1 MLFAESA
8 PMGRAATASASSPA
22 SKTPAAAAERA
33 YARGAGSRQR
43 SIEQRNETI
52 LEYLPLVKFVA
63 SRIAARLP
71 SQVEVEDLINA
82 GVLGL
87 IDAIEKFDETR
98 KIKFKTYAE
107 FRVKGAI
114 LDELRA
120 LDWVPRST
128 RQKAHRLEQAYTEL
142 EGRYGRPA
150 TDDEVV
156 EYLGCTFD
164 EFYDMLREAS
174 GISLISIDELHQEG
188 DENSERNLLEF
199 LSNPEE
205 LDPAELLNLDQVY
218 KIVAEAI
225 EVLPEKERLVVSLYY
240 NDELTM
246 KEIGAI
252 LEITESRVSQ
262 IHTKAILRLRSKLA
276 GVIVR

>member
-1 MLFAESA
+1 MSSA
-8 PMGRAATASASSPA
+8 AHSRPPKAYDSSVP
-22 SKTPAAAAERA
+22 
-33 YARGAGSRQR
+33 RQR
-43 SIEQRNETI
+43 SPEERDELI

-71 SQVEVEDLINA
+71 SQVEIDDLTNA

-120 LDWVPRST
+120 LDWAPRST
-128 RQKAHRLEQAYTEL
+128 RQKAHRLEAAYSEL
-142 EGRYGRPA
+142 EGRLGRPA
-150 TDDEVV
+150 ENH
-156 EYLGCTFD
+156 EIIEFMGITFD
-164 EFYDMLREAS
+164 EFYDLLREAA
-174 GISLISIDELHQEG
+174 GISLISLDEIRGDG
-188 DENSERNLLEF
+188 DESSNRNLLEF
-199 LSNPEE
+199 LANPDE

-218 KIVAEAI
+218 QIVAEAI
-225 EVLPEKERLVVSLYY
+225 DQLPEKERLVVSMYY
-240 NDELTM
+240 TDELTM

-252 LEITESRVSQ
+252 LDITESRVSQ
-262 IHTKAILRLRSKLA
+262 IHTKAILRLRSKLLP
-276 GVIVR
+276 IIKP

>member
-1 MLFAESA
+1 MS
-8 PMGRAATASASSPA
+8 PTSASRA
-22 SKTPAAAAERA
+22 SMA
-33 YARGAGSRQR
+33 YAKEAVKTR
-43 SIEQRNETI
+43 SIEERNEII

-63 SRIAARLP
+63 GRISARLP
-71 SQVEVEDLINA
+71 SQVEVDDLINA
-82 GVLGL
+82 GILGL
-87 IDAIEKFDETR
+87 IDAIEKFDESR

-128 RQKAHRLEQAYTEL
+128 RQKAHRLEQAYNEL
-142 EGRYGRPA
+142 EGRLGRPVS
-150 TDDEVV
+150 DHEVV
-156 EYLGCTFD
+156 EYLGITFD
-164 EFYDMLREAS
+164 EFYDMLREAA
-174 GISLISIDELHQEG
+174 GISLISLDELRHEG
-188 DENSERNLLEF
+188 DENAERNLLEF
-199 LSNPEE
+199 LANPDE

-218 KIVAEAI
+218 RIVAEAI
-225 EVLPEKERLVVSLYY
+225 DNLPEKERLVVSLYY

-262 IHTKAILRLRSKLA
+262 IHTKAILRLRSRLIN
-276 GVIVR
+276 VIAP